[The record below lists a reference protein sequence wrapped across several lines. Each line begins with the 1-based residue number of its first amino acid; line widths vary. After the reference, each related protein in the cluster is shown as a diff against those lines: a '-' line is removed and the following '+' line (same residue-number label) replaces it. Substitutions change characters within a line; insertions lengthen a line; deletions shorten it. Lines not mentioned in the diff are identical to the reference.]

1 MAAPVK
7 KEQNYFVR
15 LAILIIAAAVL
26 FVVGT
31 LAILYFGLGYRY
43 VSYAYEKEDGQTVRS
58 VHALVRVDDNGELL
72 TGSVWGDDGVD
83 FSVEQVESGYYVVKY
98 SNGDLYE
105 GGLYQLLRSGNGK
118 LTLANGDVYQGN
130 FKENMPSGQGTYYY
144 FNGDIYEGSF
154 QNGKKSGNGVYTW
167 APVEGE
173 TQRVYEGGFEN
184 DMRNGYGVY
193 WYANGSKY
201 SGEFVNDLKV
211 DDDATLIIRNEDGTQ
226 DVYVGGFVEDC
237 KSGYGEYRWESG
249 AIYIGEFAND
259 VMEGQGTYVWPGG
272 VHSYTGTFKAN
283 KPYIEDITVNE

>member
-154 QNGKKSGNGVYTW
+154 QNSISGQT
-167 APVEGE
+167 
-173 TQRVYEGGFEN
+173 
-184 DMRNGYGVY
+184 
-193 WYANGSKY
+193 S
-201 SGEFVNDLKV
+201 
-211 DDDATLIIRNEDGTQ
+211 
-226 DVYVGGFVEDC
+226 
-237 KSGYGEYRWESG
+237 
-249 AIYIGEFAND
+249 
-259 VMEGQGTYVWPGG
+259 
-272 VHSYTGTFKAN
+272 
-283 KPYIEDITVNE
+283 